1 MTRFSTADAKRAKE
15 ARVENLIRSK
25 VASVPYPLQQMKI
38 VYSNQTKGKSYSD
51 DEDRFLLVEL
61 AKYGVG
67 KEDTYEKI
75 KRDINEW
82 PAFRFDWFLKSVSL
96 PFSLLLVFI
105 SISTDA
111 SSPSSSALPSKSV
124 VVVKLWS
131 VSSKGNSPLKEETRK
146 EPRRNVVDANPL
158 EKLALRDRLLLPPR
172 KENARLPLLQVM
184 ERATSLELVLPL
196 PVQPPRKSRS
206 K

>member
-1 MTRFSTADAKRAKE
+1 
-15 ARVENLIRSK
+15 
-25 VASVPYPLQQMKI
+25 MKI

-96 PFSLLLVFI
+96 PFSLLLVSN
-105 SISTDA
+105 SIFTDA
-111 SSPSSSALPSKSV
+111 SSPSSSALRSKSV

-158 EKLALRDRLLLPPR
+158 EKLALQDRPLLPPR
-172 KENARLPLLQVM
+172 KENARLPPLQVM